1 MINTFKKQLWII
13 LLVIIGG
20 NVYYYL
26 NHKNDSDYYRGTV
39 KIRTKAMAYDR
50 LNTILSSY
58 TSQNNQTNPQVKESY
73 RSYRNEDNYIYEVYA
88 ESADS
93 NAVAKSC
100 PIIIDMVM
108 NDSIIRMHYYQRIS
122 AINSLLQNQ
131 EEFLKL
137 SDSLKSVGVNEELR
151 YEIEFQSRQSELN
164 IFTLN
169 YQKINVYKDFEISPF
184 NSESVVF
191 IKEGGKSKLIKVNLI
206 LMVLGIF
213 AAIVIHQFR
222 NKNSE

>member
-1 MINTFKKQLWII
+1 
-13 LLVIIGG
+13 
-20 NVYYYL
+20 
-26 NHKNDSDYYRGTV
+26 
-39 KIRTKAMAYDR
+39 MAYDR
-50 LNTILSSY
+50 LNTILSLY

-100 PIIIDMVM
+100 PKIIDMVM

-122 AINSLLQNQ
+122 EINSLLQNQ
-131 EEFLKL
+131 KDFLKI
-137 SDSLKSVGVNEELR
+137 SDSLKAAGVNEELK
-151 YEIEFQSRQSELN
+151 YQIEFQSREAELN

-191 IKEGGKSKLIKVNLI
+191 IKEGGKSKLIKINLI
-206 LMVLGIF
+206 LLILGIF

>member
-50 LNTILSSY
+50 LNTILSLY

-100 PIIIDMVM
+100 PQIIDMVM

-122 AINSLLQNQ
+122 EINNLLQNQ
-131 EEFLKL
+131 KDFLKI
-137 SDSLKSVGVNEELR
+137 SDSLKAADVNEEMK
-151 YEIEFQSRQSELN
+151 YQIEFQSREAELN

-191 IKEGGKSKLIKVNLI
+191 IKEGGKSKFIKVNLI
-206 LMVLGIF
+206 LLVLGIF

>member
-13 LLVIIGG
+13 LLVIVGG

-50 LNTILSSY
+50 LNTILSLY

-100 PIIIDMVM
+100 PKIIDMVM

-122 AINSLLQNQ
+122 KINSLLQNQ
-131 EEFLKL
+131 KDFLKI
-137 SDSLKSVGVNEELR
+137 SDSLKAAGVNEELK
-151 YEIEFQSRQSELN
+151 YQIEFQSREAELN

-191 IKEGGKSKLIKVNLI
+191 IKEGGKSKLIKINLI
-206 LMVLGIF
+206 LLILGIF

>member
-13 LLVIIGG
+13 LLVIVGG

-50 LNTILSSY
+50 LNTILSLY

-100 PIIIDMVM
+100 PKIIDMVM

-122 AINSLLQNQ
+122 EINSLLKNQ
-131 EEFLKL
+131 KDFLKI
-137 SDSLKSVGVNEELR
+137 SDSLKATGVNEELK
-151 YEIEFQSRQSELN
+151 YQIEFQSREAELN

-206 LMVLGIF
+206 LLILGIF

>member
-13 LLVIIGG
+13 LLVIVGG

-50 LNTILSSY
+50 LNTILSLY

-100 PIIIDMVM
+100 PKIIDMVM

-122 AINSLLQNQ
+122 EINSLLQNQ
-131 EEFLKL
+131 KDFLKI
-137 SDSLKSVGVNEELR
+137 SDSLKAAGVNEELK
-151 YEIEFQSRQSELN
+151 YQIEFQSREAELN

-191 IKEGGKSKLIKVNLI
+191 IKEGGKSKLIKINLI
-206 LMVLGIF
+206 LLILGIF